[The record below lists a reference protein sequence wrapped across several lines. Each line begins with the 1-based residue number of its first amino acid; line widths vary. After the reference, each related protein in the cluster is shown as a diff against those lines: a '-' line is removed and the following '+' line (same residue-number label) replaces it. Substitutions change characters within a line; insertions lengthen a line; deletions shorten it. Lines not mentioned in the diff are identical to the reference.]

1 MVSKGFKIREG
12 EFTLEVT
19 NIENITNDIQC
30 VEYVVK
36 RGDSEL
42 TDGFVYLV
50 SYPALKGGA
59 CSTSP
64 NGEGASG
71 RLTNAP
77 F

>member
-36 RGDSEL
+36 RGNSEL
-42 TDGFVYLV
+42 TDGFVYLMKNQDHASVLKKVLTKIVTVVKKV
-50 SYPALKGGA
+50 S
-59 CSTSP
+59 
-64 NGEGASG
+64 
-71 RLTNAP
+71 
-77 F
+77 